1 MFCLLI
7 DLCYVCIVVT
17 LVESIMI
24 RIILLTDFSEEYA
37 KNLLKGIARYSKGR
51 GSKWV
56 LCKMPL
62 SFRDVNEVEG
72 VLEWALKWKADCI
85 IAQFYNTDHVKIF
98 KKNGI
103 IAIAQDFKQR
113 FTDILNITGAH
124 YIAGQMGAN
133 YFIKKGFQ
141 HFAFYGFKGIV
152 WSEERCEGFRDEV
165 EKHGWGTNFSEY
177 QNIEFKDLWFYES
190 GPLTEWLRTLPKP
203 VAIMACDD
211 NQGHHIIEACNQC
224 GIKVPEEVAVLGV
237 DNDEAVC
244 TLSYPPLSSIH
255 QAVEKGG
262 YETAELIEKM
272 MKNPDAAY
280 EDVVVYPTH
289 IVTRQSTDIYATDDR
304 SISVILKY
312 IHQNT
317 DKKLNVTDLLKLVPL
332 SRRLLETRFRE
343 VTGLSVYSYILNLRI
358 QKFAEKLIYSKDTV
372 IEIAMKMGFTDYK
385 NISRQFKAIKGCTP
399 SEYRLKRSVK

>member
-1 MFCLLI
+1 M
-7 DLCYVCIVVT
+7 V
-17 LVESIMI
+17 

-51 GSKWV
+51 GSWV

-62 SFRDVNEVEG
+62 SYRDMHEAEG

-85 IAQFYNTDHVKIF
+85 IAQFYNTDQVEIF
-98 KKNGI
+98 RKNGI

-113 FTDILNITGAH
+113 FTEILNITGAH
-124 YIAGQMGAN
+124 YLAGQMGAH

-141 HFAFYGFKGIV
+141 HFAYYGFKGVV

-165 EKHGWGTNFSEY
+165 EKYGWGGNFSEY

-190 GPLTEWLRTLPKP
+190 APLTEWLRTLPKP

-211 NQGHHIIEACNQC
+211 NQGHHIIEACNQY

-262 YETAELIEKM
+262 YETAALIEKM
-272 MKNPDAAY
+272 MKDPDAAY

-289 IVTRQSTDIYATDDR
+289 IVTRQSTDIYATDDK
-304 SISVILKY
+304 SISVVLKY
-312 IHQNT
+312 IHQNIN
-317 DKKLNVTDLLKLVPL
+317 KKMTVNDLLKLVPL
-332 SRRLLETRFRE
+332 SRRLLEARFRQ
-343 VTGLSVYSYILNLRI
+343 VTSLSVYTYILNLRI

-372 IEIAMKMGFTDYK
+372 VEIAMQMGFTDYK